1 MPGLLYAVTPLQAL
15 SAAAEREV
23 SFTAFFPDVNVF
35 SAAAAGASAR
45 AVFFPATHDFFC
57 FAAYGLLPSSLIV
70 GFPAGL
76 ASGLMGSGE
85 RPRPFPPSPRQQ
97 RRRGPA

>member
-35 SAAAAGASAR
+35 SATAAGASAR
-45 AVFFPATHDFFC
+45 AVSFKQPMISSALRHTGSCLPRLSSASLPAK
-57 FAAYGLLPSSLIV
+57 LRV
-70 GFPAGL
+70 
-76 ASGLMGSGE
+76 
-85 RPRPFPPSPRQQ
+85 
-97 RRRGPA
+97 